1 MLLYLQFST
10 FGNSVEIL
18 FALLNGDS
26 IWITFRAFNSNDTA
40 IYVYS
45 RLFVYA
51 FISLFIYAV
60 LNLFTSLVKA
70 SYEDSIVSWVD
81 VRRMNVRGVG
91 RKSMS
96 VSTYSHVSF
105 QYFCAACFLE
115 GCLKCID
122 HAL

>member
-1 MLLYLQFST
+1 M
-10 FGNSVEIL
+10 EIL

-26 IWITFRAFNSNDTA
+26 IWITFRAFNSSDTA

-70 SYEDSIVSWVD
+70 SYEDSIVSWAD
-81 VRRMNVRGVG
+81 IRRTRGRECVC
-91 RKSMS
+91 M
-96 VSTYSHVSF
+96 HVL
-105 QYFCAACFLE
+105 A
-115 GCLKCID
+115 
-122 HAL
+122 